1 MTPLIRNLSAAV
13 IAATLMTGAAHAAPN
28 QPGNAATIN
37 ADPRP
42 APQYSQRDLDERLWI
57 TALTGDIT
65 SLVQLVQMGA
75 NPKIAT
81 SHGETALHAAAARG
95 HLRVV
100 NFLLQQGVSA
110 HSRTTNGWTPLHHAA
125 RFGHVSVA
133 NFLVRA
139 GANPNMPTYDAG
151 RKTPIDIALD
161 KRDLRMARVMGWV
174 PR

>member
-1 MTPLIRNLSAAV
+1 
-13 IAATLMTGAAHAAPN
+13 MTGVAQAANN

-37 ADPRP
+37 ADAPR
-42 APQYSQRDLDERLWI
+42 ATPQYSQRDLDERLWI
-57 TALTGDIT
+57 TALSGDIGSIT
-65 SLVQLVQMGA
+65 ELVQMGA

-81 SHGETALHAAAARG
+81 AHGETALHAAAARG

-100 NFLLQQGVSA
+100 NFLLRQGVSA
-110 HSRTTNGWTPLHHAA
+110 HSKTTNGWTPLHHAA

-139 GANPNMPTYDAG
+139 GANPRMPTRDAG

-161 KRDLRMARVMGWV
+161 KRDLRMARVMGWN
-174 PR
+174 P